1 MKTVGFARR
10 IALAMALVA
19 TSAVGA
25 FAQTTVIVVRHAEKA
40 AEPADDPPLTPAG
53 EVRARDLWLAVKDAG
68 VSAVITT
75 QYARTRATA
84 APTATAA
91 HLTPE
96 IVRAGAETQAKD
108 VADAV
113 RKHAG
118 HTVLVVGHSNTLPA
132 IIEALGAVRPPPICD
147 AEYDNLYVVT
157 ISPDNRATLVRA
169 KFGARTPVDSAC
181 AATMR

>member
-1 MKTVGFARR
+1 MKTLGFARR

-25 FAQTTVIVVRHAEKA
+25 FAQTTVILVRHAEKA
-40 AEPADDPPLTPAG
+40 AEPAEDPPLTSAG
-53 EVRARDLWLAVKDAG
+53 EARARDLWLAVKDAG

-84 APTATAA
+84 APTATAT

-96 IVRAGAETQAKD
+96 IVRAGETHVRD

-113 RKHAG
+113 RKHVG

-132 IIEALGAVRPPPICD
+132 IVEALGAVRPPPICD

-157 ISPDNRATLVRA
+157 FSPDKRATLVRA
-169 KFGARTPVDSAC
+169 NFGVRTPVDSAC